1 MSQYYSY
8 RGKGLRENG
17 SKVSK
22 YSFKMSIEAQI
33 FFFFFTNHW
42 MQSISK
48 NTSNSI
54 NNAIGMYVCVHNL
67 CKKICIIYVPLKSL
81 KHD

>member
-33 FFFFFTNHW
+33 FLYIF
-42 MQSISK
+42 
-48 NTSNSI
+48 
-54 NNAIGMYVCVHNL
+54 Y
-67 CKKICIIYVPLKSL
+67 
-81 KHD
+81 